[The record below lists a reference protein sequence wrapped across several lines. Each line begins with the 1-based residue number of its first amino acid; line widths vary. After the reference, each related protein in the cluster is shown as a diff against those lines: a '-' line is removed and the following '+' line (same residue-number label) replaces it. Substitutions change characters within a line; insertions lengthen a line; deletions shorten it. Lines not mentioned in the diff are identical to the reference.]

1 MSGVSLPQAGAVE
14 LRRLSFH
21 GSGGSLFGIHIVN
34 VFLTIVTLGVYYF
47 WGKVKVRRYL
57 LHETEFEGDRFA
69 YHGTGKELLIGFLKA
84 VGVPIMLLNSA
95 PQLLGWR
102 MEFQILAIVLI
113 YAITVVFIPVA
124 VVVTR
129 RYRLSRTSWRGI
141 RFSFRGR
148 MVEFIKLFVL
158 GTLLTTITLGL
169 YYPIFATRRYGF
181 LTSYSYFGT
190 QNAEFN
196 GRGRDLFRSYLLALL
211 LTLPTLAL
219 CWFWFTAKKRR
230 YFWNHTFF
238 ANARFQSTV
247 TGGPF
252 FLLKLTNLLLLFVTL
267 GLAWP
272 WVVVRNIRFDS
283 QYLALR
289 GALDLAGIQQDAQAA
304 SATGEGL
311 SGVLDTGFDLG

>member
-1 MSGVSLPQAGAVE
+1 VSGVSLPQADAVE

-21 GSGGSLFGIHIVN
+21 GSGGSLFRIHIVN

-95 PQLLGWR
+95 PTLLGWR
-102 MEFQILAIVLI
+102 MEYQILAIVLI
-113 YAITVVFIPVA
+113 YAITIVFIPVA

-196 GRGRDLFRSYLLALL
+196 GRGRDLFRSYLHS
-211 LTLPTLAL
+211 PRPISF
-219 CWFWFTAKKRR
+219 CERR
-230 YFWNHTFF
+230 GREH
-238 ANARFQSTV
+238 RR
-247 TGGPF
+247 P
-252 FLLKLTNLLLLFVTL
+252 
-267 GLAWP
+267 
-272 WVVVRNIRFDS
+272 VRHSRP
-283 QYLALR
+283 R
-289 GALDLAGIQQDAQAA
+289 
-304 SATGEGL
+304 
-311 SGVLDTGFDLG
+311 GVLRAELGQPLRDDPSRRAPQRQFGLG